1 MCGCWPWVTDWTDGA
16 VGGCVEVTGF
26 ISIWVKNLAN
36 VANTVGWVRGERTG
50 AQTIPRVCVCVC
62 VGWLVGQ

>member
-1 MCGCWPWVTDWTDGA
+1 M
-16 VGGCVEVTGF
+16 EVTGF

-62 VGWLVGQ
+62 WLVGRSVRFGQPDPTQPTLFGL